1 MNPNGFHST
10 VSWGLQKSFIILL
23 ALIFLHSPAHA
34 AVQFSGGRAYISVPA
49 HPDFDIQ
56 APMTAAGWIKRSGK
70 FAKDNIFWQ
79 RSHKSAKGWAFCIEH
94 DKLVFIAF
102 DKSGDLLSNYDFK
115 DTEWHHV
122 AFVRTDDA
130 CWKMYIDGKLDNEG
144 CGMRGSAP
152 CLLPLYVGANLTWM
166 GEPREFSDAALAD
179 VAIWN
184 TALSAKQIKF
194 LAQARGKDLP
204 AHTARKY
211 LKLFLPLSDHP
222 SGTPIDGKVFKDL
235 SGLGHDGTGSDSE
248 GKVKVVE

>member
-1 MNPNGFHST
+1 MM
-10 VSWGLQKSFIILL
+10 QKSLIILSV
-23 ALIFLHSPAHA
+23 LIFLYSPAFA

-102 DKSGDLLSNYDFK
+102 DKSGDLLSNQKLK
-115 DTEWHHV
+115 DAEWHHA
-122 AFVRTDDA
+122 AFVRTDDE

-184 TALSAKQIKF
+184 AALTEDQVKS
-194 LAQARGKDLP
+194 LARARGKNLP
-204 AHTARKY
+204 EKTAPQN
-211 LKLFLPLSDHP
+211 LKLFLPLNDFP
-222 SGTPIDGKVFKDL
+222 PGTPIEGKIFKDL
-235 SGLGHDGTGSDSE
+235 SGLGHDGTGSDPE
-248 GKVKVVE
+248 GKVKGVE